1 MEFTQLAIMRIDAA
15 LTPSQL
21 TPSSRSPGNVS
32 MASETHPSPSKSS
45 GNVSMTSETHPSPS
59 KSPGNVSMTS
69 ETHLTPHTSPENVS
83 MASEVHL
90 TSSTSHGNVL
100 VTSDT
105 PLTPSTSGISNTYSL
120 GTQVK
125 LPKLDLRKFDGDIS
139 KWPSFW
145 DAFESSVHSNTK
157 LTPVDKFNYLNSLL
171 VNSASEAISGL
182 SLTAANYDE
191 AVTILKRR
199 FGNKQLIINR
209 QMETLLNI
217 RSVKSGLNIQ
227 VLRQLHDLIESQ
239 VRSLKSLGV
248 SSSSY
253 GSLLSSVV
261 MSKLPQDLRL
271 IITREVKD
279 EWDLDH
285 ILDVFRSELEARE
298 RANGNNVSP
307 IDQSSTKPPY
317 NRGRKGLPLSTDAA
331 LFATG
336 SKPTCT
342 YCRKDHASN
351 ACKNVTSIAAR
362 KEILK
367 RAGQCFVCLKRNH
380 ISKNCSSR
388 MKCLKCGRQ
397 HHISI
402 CTSDTNNE
410 VKSLHTP
417 NVEGSASSPQSQTS
431 CSPPRES
438 SGRPTVLYVNASTPI
453 LLQTAKAAIYR
464 PGQRNEKFLARLIL
478 DSGSQRS
485 YVTTTVK
492 DKLRL
497 PSERKQTISVKT
509 FGSTEENTQSVDVV
523 HLCITTEHGDDVQL
537 SAFVIPLICDPL
549 QSQSIVHASVTHAHL
564 RGLKLADYST
574 GEDDIMVDI
583 LVGSDQYWQLVSGKV
598 VRGEDGPTAIQ
609 TKLGWVLSGPTNG
622 AVQNDQQQN
631 NLVTTHVLKTATK
644 PVDITN
650 ESLDGSLQRF
660 WDLESLGVRPRSVY
674 EEFEERITFENDRY
688 KVHLTWKLPHPI
700 LPDNYELSM
709 KRLSNLLKRLNQ
721 DPEVLKEYDSVIKEQ
736 LKNGIVEVVE
746 KPADGEV
753 GKTHYLPH
761 HAVIRRDKAT
771 TKLRVV
777 YDASARSYGA
787 ALNDCLYTGPP
798 LAENIFDIL
807 LRFRASRIALT
818 GDVEKAF
825 LIVGIAEEDRDVL
838 RFLWVD
844 DIEKKN
850 PEIIVLR
857 FTRAVFRVCSSPFI
871 LNATLKHHIER
882 YKNED
887 PEFVDQFLRS
897 IYVDDLS
904 SGAADNNTAYEL
916 YLKCKLRLAEGGF
929 NLRKF
934 MSNSSQLTE
943 RIQQNEACIS
953 APAPREIL

>member
-1 MEFTQLAIMRIDAA
+1 
-15 LTPSQL
+15 
-21 TPSSRSPGNVS
+21 
-32 MASETHPSPSKSS
+32 MA
-45 GNVSMTSETHPSPS
+45 
-59 KSPGNVSMTS
+59 
-69 ETHLTPHTSPENVS
+69 
-83 MASEVHL
+83 
-90 TSSTSHGNVL
+90 
-100 VTSDT
+100 
-105 PLTPSTSGISNTYSL
+105 
-120 GTQVK
+120 
-125 LPKLDLRKFDGDIS
+125 
-139 KWPSFW
+139 
-145 DAFESSVHSNTK
+145 
-157 LTPVDKFNYLNSLL
+157 
-171 VNSASEAISGL
+171 
-182 SLTAANYDE
+182 
-191 AVTILKRR
+191 
-199 FGNKQLIINR
+199 
-209 QMETLLNI
+209 
-217 RSVKSGLNIQ
+217 
-227 VLRQLHDLIESQ
+227 
-239 VRSLKSLGV
+239 
-248 SSSSY
+248 
-253 GSLLSSVV
+253 
-261 MSKLPQDLRL
+261 
-271 IITREVKD
+271 
-279 EWDLDH
+279 
-285 ILDVFRSELEARE
+285 
-298 RANGNNVSP
+298 
-307 IDQSSTKPPY
+307 
-317 NRGRKGLPLSTDAA
+317 
-331 LFATG
+331 
-336 SKPTCT
+336 
-342 YCRKDHASN
+342 
-351 ACKNVTSIAAR
+351 SIAAR

-380 ISKNCSSR
+380 ISKNCSSK

-410 VKSLHTP
+410 VKSLHTL
-417 NVEGSASSPQSQTS
+417 NVEGSASLPQSQTS

-438 SGRPTVLYVNASTPI
+438 SGRLTVLYVNVSTPI

-464 PGQRNEKFLARLIL
+464 PGQPNEKFLARLIL

-583 LVGSDQYWQLVSGKV
+583 LVGSDQYWRLVSGKV
-598 VRGEDGPTAIQ
+598 VRGDDGPTAIQ

-622 AVQNDQQQN
+622 AVQYDQQQN
-631 NLVTTHVLKTATK
+631 NLMTMHVLKTATK
-644 PVDITN
+644 PVNITN

-688 KVHLTWKLPHPI
+688 KVHLPWKLPHPI

-709 KRLSNLLKRLNQ
+709 KRLSNLLKLLNQ

-787 ALNDCLYTGPP
+787 ALKDCLYTGPP

-825 LIVGIAEEDRDVL
+825 LMVGIAEEDRDVL

-850 PEIIVLR
+850 PEIMVLR
-857 FTRAVFRVCSSPFI
+857 FTRAVFGVCSSPFL

-929 NLRKF
+929 NLRKLYDVL
-934 MSNSSQLTE
+934 STS
-943 RIQQNEACIS
+943 
-953 APAPREIL
+953 

>member
-21 TPSSRSPGNVS
+21 TPSSRSPGNVP
-32 MASETHPSPSKSS
+32 MASETHPSPSKSP

-199 FGNKQLIINR
+199 FGNKQFIINR
-209 QMETLLNI
+209 HMETLLNI
-217 RSVKSGLNIQ
+217 SSVKSGLNIQ
-227 VLRQLHDLIESQ
+227 ALRQLHDLIESQ

-271 IITREVKD
+271 IISREVKD

-298 RANGNNVSP
+298 RASANNVSP

-351 ACKNVTSIAAR
+351 PCKNVTSIAAR

-417 NVEGSASSPQSQTS
+417 NVEGSASLPQSQTS

-464 PGQRNEKFLARLIL
+464 PGQPNEKFLARLIL

-537 SAFVIPLICDPL
+537 SAFVMPLICDPL
-549 QSQSIVHASVTHAHL
+549 QSQSIVHASVIHAHL

-574 GEDDIMVDI
+574 GEDDIMVDT
-583 LVGSDQYWQLVSGKV
+583 LVGSDQNWQLVFGKV

-609 TKLGWVLSGPTNG
+609 TNLGWVLSGPTNG

-650 ESLDGSLQRF
+650 ESLDGSLQRL

-688 KVHLTWKLPHPI
+688 KVHLPWKLPHPI

-736 LKNGIVEVVE
+736 LKNGIIEVVE

-771 TKLRVV
+771 TKLKVV

-787 ALNDCLYTGPP
+787 ALNDCL
-798 LAENIFDIL
+798 
-807 LRFRASRIALT
+807 
-818 GDVEKAF
+818 
-825 LIVGIAEEDRDVL
+825 
-838 RFLWVD
+838 
-844 DIEKKN
+844 
-850 PEIIVLR
+850 
-857 FTRAVFRVCSSPFI
+857 
-871 LNATLKHHIER
+871 
-882 YKNED
+882 
-887 PEFVDQFLRS
+887 
-897 IYVDDLS
+897 
-904 SGAADNNTAYEL
+904 
-916 YLKCKLRLAEGGF
+916 
-929 NLRKF
+929 
-934 MSNSSQLTE
+934 
-943 RIQQNEACIS
+943 
-953 APAPREIL
+953 

>member
-1 MEFTQLAIMRIDAA
+1 M
-15 LTPSQL
+15 
-21 TPSSRSPGNVS
+21 
-32 MASETHPSPSKSS
+32 
-45 GNVSMTSETHPSPS
+45 
-59 KSPGNVSMTS
+59 
-69 ETHLTPHTSPENVS
+69 
-83 MASEVHL
+83 
-90 TSSTSHGNVL
+90 
-100 VTSDT
+100 
-105 PLTPSTSGISNTYSL
+105 
-120 GTQVK
+120 
-125 LPKLDLRKFDGDIS
+125 
-139 KWPSFW
+139 
-145 DAFESSVHSNTK
+145 
-157 LTPVDKFNYLNSLL
+157 
-171 VNSASEAISGL
+171 
-182 SLTAANYDE
+182 
-191 AVTILKRR
+191 
-199 FGNKQLIINR
+199 
-209 QMETLLNI
+209 
-217 RSVKSGLNIQ
+217 
-227 VLRQLHDLIESQ
+227 
-239 VRSLKSLGV
+239 
-248 SSSSY
+248 
-253 GSLLSSVV
+253 
-261 MSKLPQDLRL
+261 
-271 IITREVKD
+271 
-279 EWDLDH
+279 
-285 ILDVFRSELEARE
+285 
-298 RANGNNVSP
+298 
-307 IDQSSTKPPY
+307 
-317 NRGRKGLPLSTDAA
+317 
-331 LFATG
+331 
-336 SKPTCT
+336 
-342 YCRKDHASN
+342 
-351 ACKNVTSIAAR
+351 
-362 KEILK
+362 
-367 RAGQCFVCLKRNH
+367 
-380 ISKNCSSR
+380 SKNCSSR

-402 CTSDTNNE
+402 CTSNTNNE
-410 VKSLHTP
+410 VKSLHTL
-417 NVEGSASSPQSQTS
+417 NVEGSASLPQSQTL

-438 SGRPTVLYVNASTPI
+438 SGRPTVLYINASTPI

-464 PGQRNEKFLARLIL
+464 PGQPNEKFLARLIL
-478 DSGSQRS
+478 DSASQRS

-598 VRGEDGPTAIQ
+598 VRGDDGPTAIQ

-631 NLVTTHVLKTATK
+631 NLVTMHVLKTATK
-644 PVDITN
+644 PVDITI

-660 WDLESLGVRPRSVY
+660 WDLKSLGVRPRSVY
-674 EEFEERITFENDRY
+674 EKFEERITFEKDRY
-688 KVHLTWKLPHPI
+688 KVHLPWKLPHPI

-807 LRFRASRIALT
+807 LRFQVSRIALT

-825 LIVGIAEEDRDVL
+825 LMVGISEEDRDVL

-844 DIEKKN
+844 DIEKKK
-850 PEIIVLR
+850 PEIMILR
-857 FTRAVFRVCSSPFI
+857 FTRAVFGVCSSPFL

-887 PEFVDQFLRS
+887 PEFVDQFHRS

-929 NLRKF
+929 NLRK
-934 MSNSSQLTE
+934 LYD
-943 RIQQNEACIS
+943 
-953 APAPREIL
+953 ILSTS